1 MAKRKPIP
9 TEVQAEAN
17 QAVHRFDKAH
27 KTLHNLEFKGGYAY
41 LKRVEEDQTF
51 TKIGR
56 LTYLEQTDEWDF
68 TVFKYS
74 TERYDPSEFNYPGRF
89 HLDGTIEGVLWA
101 GLDIYPPAN
110 VQLGV
115 NWKGCLVL
123 LFIAP
128 LSFLI
133 WGVRSLFAAVGR
145 LFRRLFGR

>member
-17 QAVHRFDKAH
+17 QAVHRFDKAYD
-27 KTLHNLEFKGGYAY
+27 TLHNLEFKGGYAY

-56 LTYLEQTDEWDF
+56 LTYLEKTGEWDF
-68 TVFKYS
+68 TVYKY
-74 TERYDPSEFNYPGRF
+74 TNERYDPYEFNYPGRI

-101 GLDIYPPAN
+101 GLDIYPPVSLQA
-110 VQLGV
+110 GV

-123 LFIAP
+123 LFISP
-128 LSFLI
+128 FLLLI
-133 WGVRSLFAAVGR
+133 WAVRSLFAAMAR
-145 LFRRLFGR
+145 LFQRLFGR